1 MKKNRK
7 VTKKMS
13 VVAANTMRFAAI
25 IVSFFV
31 MVILNHIS
39 SSVCTQ
45 MLKTKG
51 TLERELAKLEE
62 SRMREAT
69 RWEEMK
75 IPERVER
82 SLLRNGLS
90 MKIPRSEQC
99 VRMNQNGTL
108 VPCQHSVAKAKQRLG
123 LGEIGMTTRQ
133 TQSSKYRSPR
143 RSR

>member
-1 MKKNRK
+1 MRKNRK

-13 VVAANTMRFAAI
+13 VVATSTMRFAAI

-45 MLKTKG
+45 MMKTKG
-51 TLERELAKLEE
+51 SLERELAKLEE
-62 SRMREAT
+62 SRMREST

-75 IPERVER
+75 IPERIER

-99 VRMNQNGTL
+99 VRMNPNGTPA
-108 VPCQHSVAKAKQRLG
+108 PCQYSVAKAKERLG
-123 LGEIGMTTRQ
+123 IVDIGMTSRSS
-133 TQSSKYRSPR
+133 QSSKYRSQR
-143 RSR
+143 RTR